1 VSTEAD
7 QLQEAGRRLVG
18 QALVQVLLD
27 AATLCRTAEPWAS
40 ERLLLSDSDE
50 DALCRALFVGAW
62 LEESGRS
69 GRLPPESTLAKL
81 IAVASTMDGKRAEVV
96 VEQLQQRAQDAV
108 PDAVLSD
115 MRMLLELAAD
125 SGWGDLRGRTPIV
138 TGPTFSG
145 GHLVGAADGDV
156 IAAGLLVDIK
166 TTVEPSRAKPDDLKQ
181 LLGYLLLD
189 TEDAYGLDG
198 IGFYFS
204 RQGLLISW
212 GVEELFQLLGVLKP
226 IDQLRSEFAA
236 LSRQSKAAKRERS
249 RADSAPE

>member
-1 VSTEAD
+1 
-7 QLQEAGRRLVG
+7 
-18 QALVQVLLD
+18 
-27 AATLCRTAEPWAS
+27 
-40 ERLLLSDSDE
+40 
-50 DALCRALFVGAW
+50 
-62 LEESGRS
+62 
-69 GRLPPESTLAKL
+69 
-81 IAVASTMDGKRAEVV
+81 
-96 VEQLQQRAQDAV
+96 
-108 PDAVLSD
+108 

-125 SGWGDLRGRTPIV
+125 SGWGDLRRRTPIV

-189 TEDAYGLDG
+189 TEDAYCLHGVGL
-198 IGFYFS
+198 YFS

-226 IDQLRSEFAA
+226 VDQLRSEFAA

-249 RADSAPE
+249 RAGSAQNE